1 MIEFRNISKTFG
13 TGTGN
18 EIRALHPLNLEI
30 KDKEFVVLIGS
41 NGSGKSTVMN
51 LLSGALRP
59 DQGQILV
66 DGQNITTLPE
76 HQRCKYLSR
85 VFQNPLSGT
94 APELSIEENFRLAAI
109 RTHPK
114 GFRIGNNDAF
124 RKTVRERIARL
135 NLGLESKL
143 NQPMGSLS
151 GGQRQALTLLMATM
165 DDSKILL
172 MDEPT
177 AALDPA
183 TSKLILDIAEK
194 MVQEMGLTAILI
206 THQMKDVIRY
216 GDRLIQ
222 LKEGQ
227 VIRDFPKI
235 QKQEIQLNELLNW
248 FGD

>member
-1 MIEFRNISKTFG
+1 
-13 TGTGN
+13 
-18 EIRALHPLNLEI
+18 
-30 KDKEFVVLIGS
+30 
-41 NGSGKSTVMN
+41 
-51 LLSGALRP
+51 
-59 DQGQILV
+59 
-66 DGQNITTLPE
+66 
-76 HQRCKYLSR
+76 
-85 VFQNPLSGT
+85 QNPLSGT
-94 APELSIEENFRLAAI
+94 APELSIEENFRLATI
-109 RTHPK
+109 RTQPK

-124 RKTVRERIARL
+124 RKTVRERIASL

-216 GDRLIQ
+216 GNRLIQ
-222 LKEGQ
+222 LKEGK

-235 QKQEIQLNELLNW
+235 QKQEIQLNELINW